1 MGFALGVKSI
11 YYPSLHFRLNLFVFG
26 FSGLML
32 LQKFKLSLL
41 FALLVALCL
50 GPVHAA
56 TAAPSALEA
65 VQDVDAAYQAAPAPE
80 EGASKSL
87 FHPKTN
93 AKKKSSKKH
102 SKDFY
107 DAHKSAPK
115 DAHKSAPKKA
125 KPAAVQAD
133 DLMNA
138 MRKGIDPTAPP
149 DAPMLVPAPAT
160 TTAPI
165 APAIA
170 AQQPM
175 QPIPSE
181 KLFHPVSKDEA
192 TAELPPVTP
201 KGGATVPVTAPV
213 APPDPVPAPVPAAAT
228 PPPVVQETKKEEPK
242 KEEAK
247 TGAPLLSDLN
257 EAPEGA
263 VDVKADEALA
273 PAPSAK
279 APEPARAPV
288 APTAS
293 HIEAEA
299 EPVKEA
305 AKAEA
310 MPEGFAKSRS
320 LFSAAGD
327 TKKRPGISHH
337 KPAMAEPAP
346 SPAPSEKAIEPHA
359 ALPPVAPPPPG
370 VAPAASTEPMIK
382 PVGEAIAESPKK
394 SIWGAP
400 TPEMSKGKVIF
411 SQSADGTV
419 VKAPAEPA
427 STAGEVISTEEA
439 SSDKDVAQE
448 SKPEEKEEKKPQVKS
463 ETPADASAEAMN
475 EATVNEGAPK
485 EETTDTAKAPA
496 ASAAASAGHRVTTS
510 AYNPAAGG
518 VVHGSCGAVNGVGL
532 AAKPASNLCTQGTAS
547 AVTGTKG
554 NGGPWNWTCNGSNG
568 GSTVKCSASVQ
579 VNGECGPA
587 NGSLSASPP
596 PNKLCA
602 SGKATSITGSGPW
615 YWSCFGDN
623 GGVTAQC
630 VVYTLVS
637 GACGPANHIATGSA
651 PTTGLCKSGHET
663 AVIGDGPW
671 SWSCTGSGEN
681 TTVSCTAPVLKEGA
695 CGEANGI
702 GAASMPHSGLCASG
716 NASAVSGT
724 NGNGG
729 PWNWKCTGENGG
741 ASVSCFAPVLLN
753 AACGAAHGVGVA
765 VAPAENLCG
774 SGTASAVS
782 GTQGNDG
789 PWNWTCNGENGGAM
803 ADCMAPKKLDG
814 VCGAAHQAGSSDAPI
829 TGLCNSGMPSAV
841 AGTGPWQWSCQGA
854 GGGITTTC
862 VSQPLVHAGCGSAH
876 GVSVTAP
883 PTDHLC
889 ATGTPTS
896 VIGSGP
902 FMWSCQGANG
912 GSAINCMAPL
922 QVNGACG
929 SADGV
934 PVNIA
939 PTGNLCRSGTASAV
953 SGNGPY
959 AWTCSGAG
967 GGISTTCQAPII
979 TAMPDPVPPPAAT
992 APAPEVHV
1000 PEATAKAGN
1009 ECTPSV
1015 KRWTITCQQGGYP
1028 SNYTGVIVGE
1038 TQTLCPT
1045 GVERG
1050 VWLSNSC
1057 AAATDSAPVS
1067 PSPGKLE
1074 TPASNHKVTDV
1085 LPHIAPMPAKQLDA
1099 PKKLYTPRYK
1109 QAPSATATED
1119 MTTISFASTS
1129 EALDSSATNAL
1140 DGVMNELN
1148 GNDKS
1153 IVTLNA
1159 YAATPADGDQQESR
1173 RMALARALAVRS
1185 YLMRKGLAS
1194 NRIDVRAVGPA
1205 SDNRGD
1211 DRVDIKV
1218 K

>member
-1 MGFALGVKSI
+1 M
-11 YYPSLHFRLNLFVFG
+11 
-26 FSGLML
+26 
-32 LQKFKLSLL
+32 KLSLL
-41 FALLVALCL
+41 FVAL
-50 GPVHAA
+50 AA
-56 TAAPSALEA
+56 LWVAMPAHAAPSALEA
-65 VQDVDAAYQAAPAPE
+65 VQDVDAAYQAAPVAE
-80 EGASKSL
+80 EGASRPL
-87 FHPKTN
+87 FSSKAK

-115 DAHKSAPKKA
+115 KA
-125 KPAAVQAD
+125 AKGAAVQAD

-138 MRKGIDPTAPP
+138 MRKGIDPAAQP

-160 TTAPI
+160 TTAPV
-165 APAIA
+165 APAVA
-170 AQQPM
+170 AEQPM
-175 QPIPSE
+175 QAIPSE
-181 KLFHPVSKDEA
+181 KLFHPAPKDE
-192 TAELPPVTP
+192 TAQALPPVTP
-201 KGGATVPVTAPV
+201 KAGAAAPLISPV
-213 APPDPVPAPVPAAAT
+213 ATPAPIPAT
-228 PPPVVQETKKEEPK
+228 PPVAQEPKKEEVATSPTKEAPK

-257 EAPEGA
+257 EPPDGA
-263 VDVKADEALA
+263 IPVKADEAIAPVSPAASA
-273 PAPSAK
+273 PAVKPTEPATPPSATS
-279 APEPARAPV
+279 V
-288 APTAS
+288 S
-293 HIEAEA
+293 SIEAA
-299 EPVKEA
+299 SEPVKES
-305 AKAEA
+305 AKPEV
-310 MPEGFAKSRS
+310 PEGFAKPRS

-327 TKKRPGISHH
+327 TKKRPGITRH
-337 KPAMAEPAP
+337 KTAIATPTPSSAPLEKQAEPN
-346 SPAPSEKAIEPHA
+346 A
-359 ALPPVAPPPPG
+359 ALPPVAPPPAG
-370 VAPAASTEPMIK
+370 VTQATVPASAVEKEQQKEPMIK
-382 PVGEAIAESPKK
+382 PVGEAAPAQDPAKK

-400 TPEMSKGKVIF
+400 TPDMNKGKVIF

-419 VKAPAEPA
+419 TKAAPEPL
-427 STAGEVISTEEA
+427 STKGEVISTEEA
-439 SSDKDVAQE
+439 SNEASPPPEENKSEEKDE
-448 SKPEEKEEKKPQVKS
+448 KKSEEKPEVKS
-463 ETPADASAEAMN
+463 AAPADTSAEAMN
-475 EATVNEGAPK
+475 EATENEAVVEAP
-485 EETTDTAKAPA
+485 KAPA
-496 ASAAASAGHRVTTS
+496 TSTVAPSEHRVTTS
-510 AYNPAAGG
+510 VHNPAAGG

-532 AAKPASNLCTQGTAS
+532 ASKPTSNLCTQGTAS
-547 AVTGTKG
+547 AVTGK
-554 NGGPWNWTCNGSNG
+554 GPWNWSCNGSNG

-579 VNGECGPA
+579 INGECGPA

-596 PNKLCA
+596 PNKLCS
-602 SGKATSITGSGPW
+602 SGKATSITGDGPW

-637 GACGPANHIATGSA
+637 GACGPANNVATGSA

-663 AVIGDGPW
+663 AVIGEGPW

-681 TTVSCTAPVLKEGA
+681 TTVSCTAPVLKEGV
-695 CGEANGI
+695 CGQANGI
-702 GAASMPHSGLCASG
+702 GATSAPHSGLCASG
-716 NASAVSGT
+716 NPSAVSGA
-724 NGNGG
+724 G
-729 PWNWKCTGENGG
+729 PWNWKCAGENGG
-741 ASVSCFAPVLLN
+741 ASVSCSAPILLN

-765 VAPAENLCG
+765 VAPAENLCMSG
-774 SGTASAVS
+774 SASAVS
-782 GTQGNDG
+782 GTG

-814 VCGAAHQAGSSDAPI
+814 VCGPAHQAGSSDAP
-829 TGLCNSGMPSAV
+829 TAGLCNSGTPSAV
-841 AGTGPWQWSCQGA
+841 AGSGPWQWSCQGA
-854 GGGITTTC
+854 GGGITATC

-883 PTDHLC
+883 PTDNLC
-889 ATGTPTS
+889 ASGTPTT

-929 SADGV
+929 GADGV

-939 PTGNLCRSGTASAV
+939 PINNLCRSGTASAV
-953 SGNGPY
+953 SGNGPFV
-959 AWTCSGAG
+959 WTCSGSG
-967 GGISTTCQAPII
+967 GGISTTCQAPMI
-979 TAMPDPVPPPAAT
+979 TATPDPVPPPA

-1074 TPASNHKVTDV
+1074 TQTPSHKVTEV
-1085 LPHIAPMPAKQLDA
+1085 LPEIAPMPAKQLDA

-1109 QAPSATATED
+1109 QAATTATTTED
-1119 MTTISFASTS
+1119 MTTITFPPTS
-1129 EALDSSATNAL
+1129 EGLDSSAINAL

-1159 YAATPADGDQQESR
+1159 YAAPPADGDQQESR

-1194 NRIDVRAVGPA
+1194 SRIDVRAVGPA